1 MIITEFTADGFK
13 NLRNISISPSEGVN
27 VIHGENAQ
35 GKTNLIEAIWILS
48 GARSFRGTKEKDM
61 VAFDGEFA
69 RLGLKLRDSSREQVI
84 EAVISRNP
92 RERKITLNGVKQRY
106 LSGLFGALKCVVF
119 TPEDLELSKG
129 SPDNRRDFIDLCVS
143 QIKPAY
149 SKTVAKYENVL
160 LQRNALL
167 KNISLGI
174 SSPADLDVWDEQMS
188 RLGAYIS
195 VLKYQYTK
203 KLSIFAKKLYDE
215 ISNYREDFSL
225 GYLSTVYQS
234 LEGRE
239 DWSGEMA
246 AEYLEMLRRNRNED
260 IRVGFTSAG
269 IHRDDVGVIINGS
282 LAKDFGS
289 QGQNRSAALAMK
301 LGQAFI
307 LNEETSEMPVILLDD
322 VLSEL
327 DRSRREFIISKLSGM
342 QVFITCCEPAGR
354 LKGRRFEMKN
364 GKIFNRR
371 AKKVEKISEKE

>member
-167 KNISLGI
+167 KNISIGI

-327 DRSRREFIISKLSGM
+327 DKSRREFIISKLSGM

-364 GKIFNRR
+364 GEIFNRR
-371 AKKVEKISEKE
+371 ARKVEKISEKE

>member
-84 EAVISRNP
+84 EAVIARNP

-174 SSPADLDVWDEQMS
+174 SSPVDLDVWDEQMS

-327 DRSRREFIISKLSGM
+327 DKSRREFIISKLSGM

-364 GKIFNRR
+364 GEIFNRR
-371 AKKVEKISEKE
+371 ARKVEKISEKE

>member
-167 KNISLGI
+167 KNISIGI

-307 LNEETSEMPVILLDD
+307 LNEETFEMPVILLDD

-327 DRSRREFIISKLSGM
+327 DKSRREFIISKLSGM

-364 GKIFNRR
+364 GEIFNRR
-371 AKKVEKISEKE
+371 ARKVEKISEKE

>member
-167 KNISLGI
+167 KNISIGI

-203 KLSIFAKKLYDE
+203 KLSIFAKRLYDE

-289 QGQNRSAALAMK
+289 KGQNRSAALAMK

-327 DRSRREFIISKLSGM
+327 DKSRREFIISKLSGM

-364 GKIFNRR
+364 GEIFNRR
-371 AKKVEKISEKE
+371 AKMVEKISEKE

>member
-327 DRSRREFIISKLSGM
+327 DKSRREFIISKLSGM

-364 GKIFNRR
+364 GEIFNRR

>member
-61 VAFDGEFA
+61 VAFDGEFV

-174 SSPADLDVWDEQMS
+174 SSPVDLDVWDEQMS

-327 DRSRREFIISKLSGM
+327 DKSRREFIISKLSGM

-364 GKIFNRR
+364 GEIFNRR
-371 AKKVEKISEKE
+371 ARKVEKISEKE

>member
-69 RLGLKLRDSSREQVI
+69 RLGLKLCDSSREQVI

-327 DRSRREFIISKLSGM
+327 DKSRREFIISKLSGM

-364 GKIFNRR
+364 GEIFNRR

>member
-61 VAFDGEFA
+61 IAFDGEFA
-69 RLGLKLRDSSREQVI
+69 RLGLRLRDSSREQVI

-307 LNEETSEMPVILLDD
+307 LNEETFEMPVILLDD

-327 DRSRREFIISKLSGM
+327 DKSRREFIISKLSGM

-364 GKIFNRR
+364 GEIFNRR

>member
-69 RLGLKLRDSSREQVI
+69 RLGLRLRDSSREQVI

-167 KNISLGI
+167 KNISIGI

-203 KLSIFAKKLYDE
+203 KLSIFAKRLYDE

-327 DRSRREFIISKLSGM
+327 DKSRREFIISKLSGM

-364 GKIFNRR
+364 GEIFNRR

>member
-364 GKIFNRR
+364 GEIFNRR

>member
-1 MIITEFTADGFK
+1 MILTEFTADGFK

-167 KNISLGI
+167 KNISIGI

-327 DRSRREFIISKLSGM
+327 DKSRREFIISKLSGM

-354 LKGRRFEMKN
+354 LKGRRVEMKN
-364 GKIFNRR
+364 GEIFNRR
-371 AKKVEKISEKE
+371 ARKVEKISEKE

>member
-69 RLGLKLRDSSREQVI
+69 RLGLKLCDSSREQVI

-203 KLSIFAKKLYDE
+203 KLSIFAKRLYDE

-307 LNEETSEMPVILLDD
+307 LNEETFEMPVILLDD

-364 GKIFNRR
+364 GEIFNRR
-371 AKKVEKISEKE
+371 ARKVEKISEKE

>member
-13 NLRNISISPSEGVN
+13 NLKNILISPAEGVN

-35 GKTNLIEAIWILS
+35 GKTNLIEAIWLLS
-48 GARSFRGTKEKDM
+48 GARSFRGSKERDM
-61 VAFDGEFA
+61 IAFDREFA
-69 RLGLKLRDSSREQVI
+69 RLGLKLRDSCREQEI
-84 EAVISRNP
+84 EAVITKNP
-92 RERKITLNGVKQRY
+92 RERRITLNGVKQRY

-129 SPDNRRDFIDLCVS
+129 SPDNRRDFIDLCIS

-174 SSPADLDVWDEQMS
+174 SSPADLDVWDEQMA

-203 KLSIFAKKLYDE
+203 KLCIFAKRLYDE
-215 ISNYREDFSL
+215 ISNFREDFSL
-225 GYLSTVYQS
+225 GYMSTVYRG
-234 LEGRE
+234 LNGRE

-246 AEYLEMLRRNRNED
+246 AEYLEMLRKNRSED
-260 IRVGFTSAG
+260 IRVGFTTAG
-269 IHRDDVGVIINGS
+269 VHRDDVGVIINGS

-307 LNEETSEMPVILLDD
+307 LCEETTEMPVILLDD

-327 DRSRREFIISKLSGM
+327 DKSRREFIISKLSGM

-364 GKIFNRR
+364 GEIFNRR
-371 AKKVEKISEKE
+371 AKRVEKTAEKE

>member
-35 GKTNLIEAIWILS
+35 GKTNLIEAIWMLS

-167 KNISLGI
+167 KNISIGI

-246 AEYLEMLRRNRNED
+246 AEYLEMLRKNRSED
-260 IRVGFTSAG
+260 IRVGFTTAG
-269 IHRDDVGVIINGS
+269 VHRDDVGVIINGS

-327 DRSRREFIISKLSGM
+327 DKSRREFIISKLSGM

-364 GKIFNRR
+364 GEIFNRR

>member
-129 SPDNRRDFIDLCVS
+129 SPDNRRDFIDLCIS

-203 KLSIFAKKLYDE
+203 KLSIFAKRLYDE

-327 DRSRREFIISKLSGM
+327 DKSRREFIISKLSGM

-364 GKIFNRR
+364 GEIFNRR

>member
-61 VAFDGEFA
+61 IAFDGEFA
-69 RLGLKLRDSSREQVI
+69 RLGLRLRDSSREQVI

-129 SPDNRRDFIDLCVS
+129 SPDNRRDFIDLCIS

-260 IRVGFTSAG
+260 IRVRFTSAG

-364 GKIFNRR
+364 GEIFNRR
-371 AKKVEKISEKE
+371 ARKVEKISEKE